1 METTYNSSEDIDAK
15 TTSSEY
21 RRRETKRFT
30 AGGNTSQRDSL
41 REKLSDQHYLN
52 EDEVRNVVMR
62 AGLGCTPDSIGKL
75 SKSTMDS
82 IKQVEFV
89 DPRRERKD
97 ATQVTIGRALYE
109 FCLNMIIPCGE
120 STVTAIKYNFQANRE
135 LDQVSQKKAEIV
147 ERIIFLKQ
155 THVVVHRP
163 DMAIYNGRAEIAIKK
178 QQRVLYQQY
187 HGMYQARV
195 GLQQASLQET
205 TQSTPGTTTR
215 SNSRTRGQRLAQQE
229 EQQAAESADAGP
241 VVVE

>member
-15 TTSSEY
+15 TTSSEN
-21 RRRETKRFT
+21 RRRETKRYT

-75 SKSTMDS
+75 SKSTIDS

-89 DPRRERKD
+89 DPRKERRD

-120 STVTAIKYNFQANRE
+120 SVAIAIKYNF
-135 LDQVSQKKAEIV
+135 
-147 ERIIFLKQ
+147 
-155 THVVVHRP
+155 
-163 DMAIYNGRAEIAIKK
+163 
-178 QQRVLYQQY
+178 
-187 HGMYQARV
+187 
-195 GLQQASLQET
+195 
-205 TQSTPGTTTR
+205 
-215 SNSRTRGQRLAQQE
+215 
-229 EQQAAESADAGP
+229 
-241 VVVE
+241 